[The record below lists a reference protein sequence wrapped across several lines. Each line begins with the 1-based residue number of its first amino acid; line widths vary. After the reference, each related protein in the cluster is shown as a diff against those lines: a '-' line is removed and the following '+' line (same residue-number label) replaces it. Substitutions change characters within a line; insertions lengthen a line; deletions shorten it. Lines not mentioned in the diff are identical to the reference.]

1 MESIITISK
10 DIDGEQLGLLDLN
23 GLELDAMVNKISG
36 MLSNGRLLLVI

>member
-23 GLELDAMVNKISG
+23 GLELDAMVENISG
-36 MLSNGRLLLVI
+36 MLLNEQFLLIV